1 MRPSL
6 GGLDPF
12 FPWVQDTSHC
22 CGHTLLRVNWWVPIG
37 HLLAVIWM
45 NRQNPHEVSLA
56 SLLKTQE
63 HKEQYKQAPTHPS
76 HPSWDLQAK
85 TLLQQQGTELGITSP
100 QDKTP
105 RAEKP
110 PLLMHPTYLADSCIT
125 DKPTAM
131 RQPARMSHREE
142 NHHGDLGVPVVFKDC
157 VFWGQGRE
165 KQSLFCQG
173 RGD

>member
-1 MRPSL
+1 MESAWSGRGHADPEKSGWADTCFQNLESSSPLPSRTVRPSL

-12 FPWVQDTSHC
+12 FPWVQDTSPC

-85 TLLQQQGTELGITSP
+85 PCCRNRAQSWASCHLRTRHPELKSHLSLCI
-100 QDKTP
+100 
-105 RAEKP
+105 
-110 PLLMHPTYLADSCIT
+110 LPTRQTHVSQIN
-125 DKPTAM
+125 
-131 RQPARMSHREE
+131 RQP
-142 NHHGDLGVPVVFKDC
+142 
-157 VFWGQGRE
+157 
-165 KQSLFCQG
+165 
-173 RGD
+173 